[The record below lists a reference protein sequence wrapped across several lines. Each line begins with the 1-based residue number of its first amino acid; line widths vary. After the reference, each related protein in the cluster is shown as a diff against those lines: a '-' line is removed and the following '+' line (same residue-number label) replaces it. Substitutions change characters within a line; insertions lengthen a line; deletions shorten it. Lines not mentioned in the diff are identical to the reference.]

1 MWTWGRGVRISS
13 LLLQTMWFSSLR
25 FAAECEAAGS
35 GGFHYL
41 GVIFRTEEEVQP
53 SGVVVRRERAQPQRR
68 AEELGFSICPLAG
81 GDDKR
86 VFRPT
91 PPRSGPR

>member
-1 MWTWGRGVRISS
+1 MKQ
-13 LLLQTMWFSSLR
+13 LDQ
-25 FAAECEAAGS
+25 

-53 SGVVVRRERAQPQRR
+53 SGVVVWRERAQPQRR